1 MANIEELQK
10 EIKYNNAMS
19 ALRRLYET
27 EKSKVV
33 LQCEYA
39 IKFLRKSELDIA
51 ADALDCMLKKLAKEA
66 KEDKKIIE
74 DEALKNDGY
83 TLRSMQDDL

>member
-27 EKSKVV
+27 EKNKVV

-39 IKFLRKSELDIA
+39 IKFLRKNELNIA
-51 ADALDCMLKKLAKEA
+51 ADALNCMLKKLAKEV

-74 DEALKNDGY
+74 DEVLKNDGY